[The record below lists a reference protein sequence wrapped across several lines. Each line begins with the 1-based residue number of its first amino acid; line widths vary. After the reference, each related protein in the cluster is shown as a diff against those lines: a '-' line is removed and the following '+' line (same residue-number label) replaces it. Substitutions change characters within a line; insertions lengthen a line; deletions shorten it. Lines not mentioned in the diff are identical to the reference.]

1 MLVWGV
7 QQYKNFFRWFSK
19 SNIVTIEI
27 NPSAI
32 SVAKQ
37 FFKIPLNAKRFKIIQ
52 DDGIDYIKNAKEKYD
67 LILSDAF
74 EEYGLPE
81 VFCEIPYF
89 EDCKDR
95 LTEHGIFMINLWGSD
110 PRTSAYIDR
119 IKLIFEDRVLHL
131 KSTSSGNIIVF
142 AFNSLPNENR
152 IDVLKRKILTMEKQ
166 IDFELMVYFNKILK
180 NQKNKTNYLFL
191 S

>member
-1 MLVWGV
+1 
-7 QQYKNFFRWFSK
+7 
-19 SNIVTIEI
+19 
-27 NPSAI
+27 
-32 SVAKQ
+32 
-37 FFKIPLNAKRFKIIQ
+37 
-52 DDGIDYIKNAKEKYD
+52 
-67 LILSDAF
+67 
-74 EEYGLPE
+74 
-81 VFCEIPYF
+81 
-89 EDCKDR
+89 
-95 LTEHGIFMINLWGSD
+95 MINLCGSD

-131 KSTSSGNIIVF
+131 KSSSSGNIIVF

-152 IDVLKRKILTMEKQ
+152 VDVLKRKILTMEKQ